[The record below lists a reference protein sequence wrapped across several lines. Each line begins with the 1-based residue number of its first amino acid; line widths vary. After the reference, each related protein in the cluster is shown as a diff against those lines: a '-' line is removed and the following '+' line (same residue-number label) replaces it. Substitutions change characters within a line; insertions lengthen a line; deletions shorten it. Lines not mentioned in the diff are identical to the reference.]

1 MFRIIVRNKHT
12 LVYIR
17 PLGKNIGKI
26 FNTWKFD
33 VYLKLKFKQK
43 KLEVNQL
50 F

>member
-33 VYLKLKFKQK
+33 LNK
-43 KLEVNQL
+43 KNWKSLTYFPHPDQI
-50 F
+50 